1 MTNVVDRR
9 AVLMIAVFSIVGAT
23 LFAGCTNTP
32 SKVSSDVYPGSQTY
46 TPSAFIYSAISIPT
60 EGVETKGYS
69 VPDGNIQD
77 ILNWFKNKMLSEGW
91 ELRENISIINISV
104 PQTGTILYGGTIFKK
119 GDRGKGIWAWQE
131 DNNTYYVVVTGPW
144 SKISSGNEAEQL
156 PSSDQ
161 AQGEEPIERYP
172 GSVLLDYYSSGPPTD
187 LYIDLDYGTSDE
199 VDTVVAWYK
208 QYLQSNGWSL
218 DDEGSNLMGD
228 NSYSLDFSKG
238 GETLSIDI
246 YGPSE
251 TWAKDYTEISVY
263 YHKKGLPAEDQASG
277 YEPVSRYPGSVMLE
291 HTDLTFSDMRTV
303 SISYGTTDSVDD
315 VKNWYISN
323 IPAEGW
329 TLLGTT
335 TISDGVEITFTKGT
349 STTLQVT
356 IESSG
361 YNTTSIDI
369 LYTSPA

>member
-1 MTNVVDRR
+1 MMESRG
-9 AVLMIAVFSIVGAT
+9 AVLMLVVVSIAGAM
-23 LFAGCTNTP
+23 LFAGCTNAPPKT
-32 SKVSSDVYPGSQTY
+32 SSDVYPGSQTY
-46 TPSAFIYSAISIPT
+46 TPSTLIYSAISIPT
-60 EGVETKGYS
+60 EGVEIKAYN
-69 VPDGNIQD
+69 VPDGDIQD

-91 ELRENISIINISV
+91 ELQENISIVSISV
-104 PQTGTILYGGTIFKK
+104 PQTGTISYGGAIFKK
-119 GDRGKGIWAWQE
+119 GDQGKGVWAWQQ
-131 DNNTYYVVVTGPW
+131 DSNAYYVIATGPW
-144 SKISSGNEAEQL
+144 SKFSGYEAEQL

-172 GSVLLDYYSSGPPTD
+172 GSVLLGYDKSGPPTD
-187 LYIDLDYGTSDE
+187 LEIYLDYGTSDE
-199 VDTVVAWYK
+199 ADTVAAWYK
-208 QYLQSNGWSL
+208 QYLQSNGWTL
-218 DDEGSNLMGD
+218 DSEGSDSAGH
-228 NSYSLDFSKG
+228 YLDFSRG
-238 GETLSIDI
+238 GETLGINI
-246 YGPSE
+246 YKPTE
-251 TWAKDYTEISVY
+251 TIAYTEISITY
-263 YHKKGLPAEDQASG
+263 YKKGLPAEDQASG
-277 YEPVSRYPGSVMLE
+277 YEPVPRYPGSVMLE
-291 HTDLTFSDMRTV
+291 HTDMTFSGMRTV

-315 VKNWYISN
+315 VKNWYVSN